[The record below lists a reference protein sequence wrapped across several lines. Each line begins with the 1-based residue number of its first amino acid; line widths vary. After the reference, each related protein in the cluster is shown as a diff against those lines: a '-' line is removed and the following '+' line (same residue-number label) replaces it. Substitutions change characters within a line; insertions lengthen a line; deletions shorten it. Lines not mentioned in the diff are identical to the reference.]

1 MLGIRQATVSGV
13 AAARFLASG
22 KRVLVAYRFVTT
34 CANCAKQF
42 GVLWVMDS
50 TRRTGPKTVA
60 KITCP
65 LCGKRF
71 DQDPKDLLQI
81 GSQLQNLV
89 FGRPVR
95 SVEVDYDCPHCS
107 DRGILVS
114 PLHTDL
120 SWDELSNE
128 QVQTAVCNN
137 DLCPQRGLLQELNP
151 SRVVLGS
158 LNPV

>member
-1 MLGIRQATVSGV
+1 
-13 AAARFLASG
+13 
-22 KRVLVAYRFVTT
+22 
-34 CANCAKQF
+34 
-42 GVLWVMDS
+42 MDS

-65 LCGKRF
+65 LCRKRF
-71 DQDPKDLLQI
+71 DQDAKDLLQI

-114 PLHTDL
+114 RLHTDL

-137 DLCPQRGLLQELNP
+137 DLCPQSGLLQELKP

>member
-1 MLGIRQATVSGV
+1 M
-13 AAARFLASG
+13 
-22 KRVLVAYRFVTT
+22 AYRFVTM

-50 TRRTGPKTVA
+50 TRRAGLEIVA
-60 KITCP
+60 RITCP

-71 DQDPKDLLQI
+71 DQDAKDLLEI
-81 GSQLQNLV
+81 GSHMQTLV

-95 SVEVDYDCPHCS
+95 SVEVDYDCPYCS

-114 PLHTDL
+114 LLHTDL
-120 SWDELSNE
+120 SWDELYLSAE
-128 QVQTAVCNN
+128 HVQTAVCENG
-137 DLCPQRGLLQELNP
+137 LCPQRGLLQELKP